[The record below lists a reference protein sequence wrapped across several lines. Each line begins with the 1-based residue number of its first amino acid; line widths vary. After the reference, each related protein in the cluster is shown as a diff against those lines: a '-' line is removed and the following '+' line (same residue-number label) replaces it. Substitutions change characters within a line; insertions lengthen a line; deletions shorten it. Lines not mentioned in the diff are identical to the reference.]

1 MQVKN
6 SKEVGALVREH
17 RLRLKLSQ
25 AQLAQRIG
33 VSRPWVILLEQGKR
47 TAQMGL
53 VLRTLDV
60 LGLSLEI
67 GPKAS
72 MPKSGGVDLDKLLKA
87 KTTKGS
93 A

>member
-1 MQVKN
+1 
-6 SKEVGALVREH
+6 
-17 RLRLKLSQ
+17 
-25 AQLAQRIG
+25 
-33 VSRPWVILLEQGKR
+33 
-47 TAQMGL
+47 MGL